1 MDKYKLDIRPS
12 QYKTQPADI
21 HTLKIYASAI
31 VNTPLSLLR
40 THRYVIRERL
50 GDISDLVT
58 SIQENGIL
66 QPLIVKPEGEVYS
79 VVIGSRR
86 LLAAKQTN
94 RQYAPVIIYEM
105 TDDEVKAFVLLKDI
119 QHPRYCD
126 PRLEKVSKALCLML
140 ERHSSIE
147 LAKALGISDNK
158 VSQLADILEQLS
170 KPEENGIRTVYLPFP
185 GIELAAEYTRSEI
198 HMNKLFY
205 DVIYSITGKKIIRH
219 SRIST
224 AGSIDFH
231 LNKKLKE
238 IYSYMLDNSRRMTD
252 AELTDKLNYARDV
265 SIILYYHKYRSRMFT
280 PLITLISLLEN
291 EVHILYNEIQ
301 SRKRSEKMGIGEV

>member
-86 LLAAKQTN
+86 LL
-94 RQYAPVIIYEM
+94 
-105 TDDEVKAFVLLKDI
+105 
-119 QHPRYCD
+119 
-126 PRLEKVSKALCLML
+126 
-140 ERHSSIE
+140 
-147 LAKALGISDNK
+147 
-158 VSQLADILEQLS
+158 
-170 KPEENGIRTVYLPFP
+170 
-185 GIELAAEYTRSEI
+185 
-198 HMNKLFY
+198 
-205 DVIYSITGKKIIRH
+205 
-219 SRIST
+219 
-224 AGSIDFH
+224 GS
-231 LNKKLKE
+231 
-238 IYSYMLDNSRRMTD
+238 
-252 AELTDKLNYARDV
+252 
-265 SIILYYHKYRSRMFT
+265 
-280 PLITLISLLEN
+280 
-291 EVHILYNEIQ
+291 
-301 SRKRSEKMGIGEV
+301 